1 VWFFVDSTVA
11 DARFFTEDE
20 KAQAVE
26 RLRANQTGVGSNEF
40 KWQHIYELFYDI
52 KSLFWV
58 GIALLINAGT
68 AVASSFGPTLIN
80 NFGFDKY
87 VKPGLTPY
95 TTSTYSL
102 TLLSGLIPAQRA
114 VRVPPARRDPL
125 LVLGG
130 SEDAI
135 KGHSPG
141 SAPDPRYHRLRPA
154 IPRRHFRQFP
164 PVGRLGS
171 LLPPRIQLW
180 LQPVARVLDGGQHRW
195 AD

>member
-1 VWFFVDSTVA
+1 MWFFVDSTVA
-11 DARFFTEDE
+11 DARFFTEAE

-95 TTSTYSL
+95 TTYSL
-102 TLLSGLIPAQRA
+102 TLLSGLVPAQRA
-114 VRVPPARRDPL
+114 VRVSPARRDPL

-130 SEDAI
+130 AEDAV

-141 SAPDPRYHRLRPA
+141 SAPDPRDHRLRPA
-154 IPRRHFRQFP
+154 IPRGYFWQLSPIRRP
-164 PVGRLGS
+164 GR
-171 LLPPRIQLW
+171 LLPPRVQLW